1 MRVRI
6 ALTHR
11 GPDGRRRRSRGERRD
26 EVGAARVEDVRAR
39 ARSRSTRG
47 DGIRFRWISG
57 YHNIRRVSGPS
68 FTKVKS
74 RDRGTVRRTFP
85 TIGRYRLVCT
95 IHRDLGMYLTVRV
108 KR

>member
-1 MRVRI
+1 VRQRI
-6 ALTHR
+6 ALIL
-11 GPDGRRRRSRGERRD
+11 
-26 EVGAARVEDVRAR
+26 AALTVAMAAPAATAATKTVRLESKTFAP
-39 ARSRSTRG
+39 ATITIHAG
-47 DGIRFRWISG
+47 DGIRFKWISG

-74 RDRGTVRRTFP
+74 RSTGTVRRTFP

>member
-1 MRVRI
+1 MRVRTT
-6 ALTHR
+6 L
-11 GPDGRRRRSRGERRD
+11 
-26 EVGAARVEDVRAR
+26 VLAAVTAAVAAPVATAATRTVRLESKAFAPASITIR
-39 ARSRSTRG
+39 AG

-68 FTKVKS
+68 FTRVRE

-85 TIGRYRLVCT
+85 KVGRYRLVCT